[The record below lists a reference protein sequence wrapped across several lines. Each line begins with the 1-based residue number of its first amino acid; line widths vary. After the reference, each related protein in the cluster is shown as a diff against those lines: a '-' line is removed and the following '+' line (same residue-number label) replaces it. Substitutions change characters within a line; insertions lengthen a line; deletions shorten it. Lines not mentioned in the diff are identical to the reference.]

1 MPVNSEDFLGFAK
14 DCHKRNDEIGFRNAI
29 ARSYYGAYHH
39 VLPCMAHGPKD
50 SHQGLIDY
58 LQGDA
63 SRGSEAFDAK
73 YLKGI
78 SFILSQLKAQ
88 RIVADYRLDQPVTF
102 KQSEVAIGMTERLFD
117 KCAEMLK
124 SRAS

>member
-1 MPVNSEDFLGFAK
+1 MPVNSHDFLTFAK
-14 DCHKRNDEIGFRNAI
+14 DCHKRKDEIGYRNAI
-29 ARSYYGAYHH
+29 ARSYYSAYHH
-39 VLPCMAHGPKD
+39 VLPCMVNGPKD

-63 SRGSEAFDAK
+63 SRGSETYEAK

-78 SFILSQLKAQ
+78 SYILGQLKAQ
-88 RIVADYRLDQPVTF
+88 RIIADYRLDQSISPQ
-102 KQSEVAIGMTERLFD
+102 QSEVAILTTEKLFA
-117 KCAEMLK
+117 KCAEMTK

>member
-1 MPVNSEDFLGFAK
+1 MPVNSQDFLGFAK
-14 DCHKRNDEIGFRNAI
+14 DCHQRNDEIGYRNAI

-39 VLPCMAHGPKD
+39 VLPCMVNGPKD
-50 SHQGLIDY
+50 SHQGLINY

-63 SRGSEAFDAK
+63 SRGSEVYEAR

-88 RIVADYRLDQPVTF
+88 RIVADYRLDQSVTS
-102 KQSEVAIGMTERLFD
+102 KQSEVAILTTERLFA
-117 KCAEMLK
+117 KCTDMLK
-124 SRAS
+124 SRAY